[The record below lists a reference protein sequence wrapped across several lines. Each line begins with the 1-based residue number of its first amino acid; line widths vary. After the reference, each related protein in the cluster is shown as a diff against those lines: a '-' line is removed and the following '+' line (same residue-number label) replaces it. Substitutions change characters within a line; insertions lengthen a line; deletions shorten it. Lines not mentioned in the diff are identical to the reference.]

1 MRRSRAGGLI
11 ASVLLALP
19 AVAAAQQAAPAADA
33 TTTLNAVWVEREI
46 HFTYMG
52 FTSYYS
58 CGGLRDQVTWVLE
71 RLGAR
76 PGFKVLERGCTLVS
90 AAEIMPAVKIIA
102 ALPVAATPE
111 VLSQLA
117 ADASK
122 RELAA
127 RAKGG
132 AAAAAEATAQF
143 PARPRRVEFK
153 SGRFGDLQDGECE
166 LMEQLRR
173 QVFGPLG
180 VKVVEDHTSCTP
192 GQVTLGAV
200 RMTVEVL
207 EAVPEPPA
215 APGS

>member
-1 MRRSRAGGLI
+1 MIAG
-11 ASVLLALP
+11 VLLALP
-19 AVAAAQQAAPAADA
+19 AVAPAQEAAPAAGAA
-33 TTTLNAVWVEREI
+33 TTVNAVWVDHEI

-58 CGGLRDQVTWVLE
+58 CDGLRDQVTWVLE
-71 RLGAR
+71 QLGAR
-76 PGFKVLERGCTLVS
+76 PGFKVQERGCTRLT
-90 AAEIMPAVKIIA
+90 AAEIMPSVKIIA

-117 ADASK
+117 ADAST

-132 AAAAAEATAQF
+132 AVAAAEATAQF
-143 PARPRRVEFK
+143 PARSRRVEFR

-166 LMEQLRR
+166 LMDQLRR

-180 VKVVEDHTSCTP
+180 VKVIEDHTSCTP
-192 GQVTLGAV
+192 GQVTLSAV

-207 EAVPEPPA
+207 EPVPGPPA
-215 APGS
+215 APAS